1 MANMASNGIK
11 KRGTVNPY
19 NLMCFLIAIFPI
31 LPYWFKIASVN
42 VAYVICL
49 IDCVLVFLLSGTK
62 IPLYSNMAM
71 TFIAQGIIIRI
82 VQLLLAG
89 NVKTLVFYFVTTV
102 ALLIAMLHVV
112 NNRNRF
118 IGIINTL
125 VYASGFVSFWGLVE
139 EVTHFNIFS
148 LLNTRGAIL
157 NYNSLRFGLLRIIS
171 FSSHA
176 IAYCLYLTMM
186 LCLIFYSFQFCQSRK
201 ERIVKRMIYL
211 MALANAILT
220 LSRSSL
226 LVLIASQLILLYF
239 ASGLKK
245 FIITAIKFIAVAGIV
260 IAVLSVMNSKVLNAV
275 QMFFYMFLAVFN
287 DSYSDSISAAFGNDN
302 LRGIGN
308 RLDLYSWVWQEL
320 NGYRVF
326 GKGYGAEFSHRFTFM
341 SGIYT
346 VEDVKTSIEVQYL
359 STLYYFGIFGMI
371 SQLIAYLGTI
381 LLCLKDKLAKAY
393 WEENV
398 SFSFVAIVALIA
410 CYLEFFAVSQGTDRE
425 LYVLIV
431 NLLIV
436 YKANKK
442 FERRT

>member
-1 MANMASNGIK
+1 MASNVRKK
-11 KRGTVNPY
+11 KRTVNSY

-31 LPYWFKIASVN
+31 LPYWFKIAGIN
-42 VAYVICL
+42 VAYLICL
-49 IDCVLVFLLSGTK
+49 IVCILIFLVFGTK
-62 IPLYSNMAM
+62 MPLYSNMAM
-71 TFIAQGIIIRI
+71 VFIAQGIVVRII
-82 VQLLLAG
+82 QLFLAG

-102 ALLIAMLHVV
+102 VLLSAMLHVV
-112 NNRNRF
+112 NSRNRF

-148 LLNTRGAIL
+148 LLNTCDAVL

-186 LCLIFYSFQFCQSRK
+186 LCLIFYSFQFCQNRK
-201 ERIVKRMIYL
+201 ERIVKHVIYL
-211 MALANAILT
+211 MALGNAILT

-226 LVLIASQLILLYF
+226 LVLIASQLVLFYF

-245 FIITAIKFIAVAGIV
+245 FIINAIKFAAVAGVV
-260 IAVLSVMNSKVLNAV
+260 IAILSMINSKVLNAV
-275 QMFFYMFLAVFN
+275 QMFFYMLLAVFN
-287 DSYSDSISAAFGNDN
+287 DSYSNSISAAFGNDN
-302 LRGIGN
+302 LSGIGN
-308 RLDLYSWVWQEL
+308 RVDLYSWVWQEL
-320 NGYRVF
+320 KGYRVF
-326 GKGYGAEFSHRFTFM
+326 GKGYGAEFSHQFTFM
-341 SGIYT
+341 SGIYIA
-346 VEDVKTSIEVQYL
+346 EDVKTSIEVQYL

-381 LLCLKDKLAKAY
+381 FLCLKNKLIKAY
-393 WEENV
+393 WEEKV

-431 NLLIV
+431 DLLIV

-442 FERRT
+442 FEGNVRK

>member
-1 MANMASNGIK
+1 MS
-11 KRGTVNPY
+11 
-19 NLMCFLIAIFPI
+19 
-31 LPYWFKIASVN
+31 
-42 VAYVICL
+42 
-49 IDCVLVFLLSGTK
+49 
-62 IPLYSNMAM
+62 
-71 TFIAQGIIIRI
+71 FIAQGGVILII
-82 VQLLLAG
+82 QLLLAW
-89 NVKTLVFYFVTTV
+89 NVKTLVFYVVTTI
-102 ALLIAMLHVV
+102 ALLIAMLGVV

-118 IGIINTL
+118 VGVINTL

-148 LLNTRGAIL
+148 LLNTRGAVL

-186 LCLIFYSFQFCQSRK
+186 LCLIFYSFQFCKNRK
-201 ERIVKRMIYL
+201 ERMIKRVIYIIV
-211 MALANAILT
+211 LANAILT

-226 LVLIASQLILLYF
+226 LVLIASQLVLLYF

-245 FIITAIKFIAVAGIV
+245 FIITAIKLTVVAGIA
-260 IAVLSVMNSKVLNAV
+260 IAVLSMINSKVLNAV
-275 QMFFYMFLAVFN
+275 QMFFYMLLAVFN
-287 DSYSDSISAAFGNDN
+287 DNYSNSISAAFGNDN
-302 LRGIGN
+302 LSGIGN

-320 NGYRVF
+320 KGYRIF

-346 VEDVKTSIEVQYL
+346 AEDVKTSIEVQYL

-381 LLCLKDKLAKAY
+381 LLCLKDKMAKAY
-393 WEENV
+393 WEEKV

-410 CYLEFFAVSQGTDRE
+410 CYIEFFAVSQGTDRE
-425 LYVLIV
+425 LYILIV
-431 NLLIV
+431 DLLIV

-442 FERRT
+442 FERRA

>member
-1 MANMASNGIK
+1 MKNMTSNGIK
-11 KRGTVNPY
+11 KRGTIDSY
-19 NLMCFLIAIFPI
+19 NLICFLIAVFPI
-31 LPYWFKIASVN
+31 LPYWFKIAGVN

-49 IDCVLVFLLSGTK
+49 IDCVLVFLLSGAK
-62 IPLYSNMAM
+62 ISLYSNVAMA
-71 TFIAQGIIIRI
+71 FIAQGVVIRI
-82 VQLLLAG
+82 IQLLLAW
-89 NVKTLVFYFVTTV
+89 NVKTLVFYVVTTI
-102 ALLIAMLHVV
+102 ALLIAMLEVV

-118 IGIINTL
+118 VGVINTL

-148 LLNTRGAIL
+148 LLNTRGAVL

-186 LCLIFYSFQFCQSRK
+186 LCLIFYSFQFCKNRK
-201 ERIVKRMIYL
+201 ERIMKRVIYI
-211 MALANAILT
+211 MVLANAVLT

-226 LVLIASQLILLYF
+226 LVLIASQLVLLYC

-245 FIITAIKFIAVAGIV
+245 FIIAAIKLTVVAGIA
-260 IAVLSVMNSKVLNAV
+260 IAVLSMINSKVLNAV
-275 QMFFYMFLAVFN
+275 QMVFYMLLAVFN
-287 DSYSDSISAAFGNDN
+287 DNYSNSISAAFGNDN
-302 LRGIGN
+302 LSGIGN

-320 NGYRVF
+320 KGYRIF

-346 VEDVKTSIEVQYL
+346 AEDVKTSIEVQYL

-371 SQLIAYLGTI
+371 SQLIAYIGTI
-381 LLCLKDKLAKAY
+381 LLCLKDKMAKAY
-393 WEENV
+393 WEEKV

-410 CYLEFFAVSQGTDRE
+410 CYIEFFAVSQGTDRE
-425 LYVLIV
+425 LYILIV
-431 NLLIV
+431 DLLIV

-442 FERRT
+442 FERRA